1 MNSSDIGTISLPS
14 PARRSERHPASFPAG
29 VFPIGAT
36 LLPEVTLQNSIY
48 FNILPKT
55 AYGQQAIV
63 ITLPHSA
70 VLRNGN
76 VEAKLW
82 ASPTSTTTLD
92 AAIAE
97 FIELREQ
104 VKPGK
109 LDELECLAKYRPAA
123 PPVATPALDDVAEPY
138 IDIND
143 VIERYHVLRGAAYLA
158 SNADLP
164 GGSALHHLT
173 LQLGQAMGIQK

>member
-1 MNSSDIGTISLPS
+1 M
-14 PARRSERHPASFPAG
+14 
-29 VFPIGAT
+29 
-36 LLPEVTLQNSIY
+36 QNSIY

-123 PPVATPALDDVAEPY
+123 ALSVVEPD
-138 IDIND
+138 IDINA

-164 GGSALHHLT
+164 GGSAFYHLA
-173 LQLGQAMGIQK
+173 LQLGQAMGIEK

>member
-36 LLPEVTLQNSIY
+36 LLPEVTLQNSI
-48 FNILPKT
+48 
-55 AYGQQAIV
+55 
-63 ITLPHSA
+63 
-70 VLRNGN
+70 

-109 LDELECLAKYRPAA
+109 LDELECLAKYRPAP
-123 PPVATPALDDVAEPY
+123 PPVVTPALSVVEPD

-143 VIERYHVLRGAAYLA
+143 VIERYHVLRGATYLA
-158 SNADLP
+158 SNANIP